1 MRRKSSML
9 YKCLTFVL
17 TAVLLHISLG
27 TALAITPQ
35 VIAKLLT
42 SGGSIKVNDN
52 NTPSGASIVSGATI
66 ETPDNVAATIQIGD
80 LGIVELPPGTIAVI
94 EFSGD
99 NIKVTLKKGCATLET
114 NKGTKGS
121 MVNTDGKV
129 LQTNSNAEIGMPG
142 DPMYKRMSTAA
153 TSDGTVRRRFPVCGL
168 VPAGAMPA
176 GVAGAVGTAGATGAG
191 AAGLSAGAIA
201 AIIAGVAGGAVIV
214 GIVGTRGGDSSP
226 SRP

>member
-1 MRRKSSML
+1 MRRKNSML
-9 YKCLTFVL
+9 YKCLTFAL
-17 TAVLLHISLG
+17 TALLLHISLG
-27 TALAITPQ
+27 TALAISPQ

-52 NTPSGASIVSGATI
+52 NTPSGASIVSGAI
-66 ETPDNVAATIQIGD
+66 LETPDNIAATVQIGD
-80 LGIVELPPGTIAVI
+80 LGIVELPPGTIAVL

-99 NIKVTLKKGCATLET
+99 NIKVILRKGCASLET

-121 MVNTDGKV
+121 IVNTDGKV

-153 TSDGTVRRRFPVCGL
+153 SSDGAVRRRLPVCGFI
-168 VPAGAMPA
+168 PAGAMPA
-176 GVAGAVGTAGATGAG
+176 IVGAAPAAG
-191 AAGLSAGAIA
+191 AAATGLSGGAIA
-201 AIIAGVAGGAVIV
+201 AIIAGVAGVAVIV